1 MSENS
6 ICSFGI
12 SYEAD
17 PVRYA
22 NSTGALH
29 LVAQGLVNY
38 KHKQIKSKLIGLQ
51 RENDRIY

>member
-6 ICSFGI
+6 ICSFGV

-38 KHKQIKSKLIGLQ
+38 KHKQIKSKLIGSQ